1 MDMIT
6 RWWIFLLV
14 AVVVL
19 LLAVLNVIAGNVTP
33 AIILVLLS
41 LTLAAR
47 GLLKRHR
54 R

>member
-1 MDMIT
+1 VDLIT

-19 LLAVLNVIAGNVTP
+19 LLAVLNLVAGNLTP
-33 AIILVLLS
+33 GIILILLS

-47 GLLKRHR
+47 GLLKRFR